1 MFPHNRCRPGQ
12 AKREPGPIT
21 TNGRLSKAGA
31 PACHNHKLLWL
42 WVPAFAGT
50 TDHFFAAARSTKVLP
65 PFILWAS
72 GASLIWITT
81 ASAST
86 PRFFTSAC
94 VMSRIMPI
102 FCSSV
107 RPAAMLTVISGI
119 AFFLLLPSFPA
130 SFGPATSLYQTRRG
144 CPAQDRHDVMDEWL
158 TPLHVM
164 PDKNFPYR
172 IDQLARI
179 DLGLRLGLPLQV
191 FVTILGVGKTGAEN
205 EVLDQDLALRPFV
218 RTLHDGARRI
228 AAV

>member
-86 PRFFTSAC
+86 PRFFTSAW
-94 VMSRIMPI
+94 VMSRIMPA

-107 RPAAMLTVISGI
+107 RPAAMLTVILGI
-119 AFFLLLPSFPA
+119 STLPLLRSLPGLSRPLTFFFIRQDADASDQPGQRSFN
-130 SFGPATSLYQTRRG
+130 
-144 CPAQDRHDVMDEWL
+144 EWL
-158 TPLHVM
+158 SPLHVM
-164 PDKNFPYR
+164 PCQYFLHGL
-172 IDQLARI
+172 DQR
-179 DLGLRLGLPLQV
+179 DFVNLGLGFALPLQI
-191 FVTILGVGKTGAEN
+191 FLA
-205 EVLDQDLALRPFV
+205 VLDLGQP
-218 RTLHDGARRI
+218 GA
-228 AAV
+228 